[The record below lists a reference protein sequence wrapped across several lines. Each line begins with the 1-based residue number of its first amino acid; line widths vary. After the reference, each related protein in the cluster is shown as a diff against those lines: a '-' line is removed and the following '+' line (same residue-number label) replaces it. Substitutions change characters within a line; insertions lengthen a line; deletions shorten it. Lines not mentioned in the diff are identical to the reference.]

1 MRTNDACNSTV
12 STASITTAA
21 GRPSTAATVTTATVT
36 TAITVPTVP
45 VVATMAEPASV
56 VASPTASDEHAAVP
70 WRIVVGVGG
79 DIARVIELRVA
90 VTRGDGTSGEAENR
104 DN

>member
-21 GRPSTAATVTTATVT
+21 GRPSTAATVT